1 MDKQERGML
10 LVEKEELEN
19 KISNLKNLLAKDGK
33 FLIDIGKV
41 ISSDPASLVF
51 TNAPGNLGTH
61 SGLSLRN
68 AFNWNDIPN
77 ITLMAENIQ
86 QLRDCIFK
94 LSETS
99 RRLDS
104 VF

>member
-19 KISNLKNLLAKDGK
+19 KISNLKNLLKKDGK
-33 FLIDIGKV
+33 ILTDIGRI
-41 ISSDPASLVF
+41 ISSDPEHLVF
-51 TNAPGNLGTH
+51 TNSPINLGNH
-61 SGLSLRN
+61 SGSSLWN
-68 AFNWNDIPN
+68 TVNWDDIPN
-77 ITLMAENIQ
+77 ISVIAENVQ
-86 QLRDCIFK
+86 QLNACIFK

-99 RRLDS
+99 NRLNS